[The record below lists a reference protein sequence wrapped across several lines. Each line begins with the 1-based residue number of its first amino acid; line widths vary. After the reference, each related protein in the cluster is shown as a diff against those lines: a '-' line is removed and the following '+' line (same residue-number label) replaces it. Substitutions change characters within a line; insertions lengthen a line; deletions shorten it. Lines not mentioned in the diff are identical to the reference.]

1 VLVEEGCSSVDEVV
15 GGGGTNVLLL
25 DEAILED
32 EDAIKVAL
40 EIKIALEMDVE
51 VAEGAENVDTEDEE
65 ATWEVATAE
74 LT

>member
-40 EIKIALEMDVE
+40 EMDVE

-65 ATWEVATAE
+65 AT
-74 LT
+74 

>member
-25 DEAILED
+25 NDAILED
-32 EDAIKVAL
+32 EDAIKV
-40 EIKIALEMDVE
+40 ALEMDVE

-65 ATWEVATAE
+65 TTSEVATAE

>member
-40 EIKIALEMDVE
+40 EMDVE

-65 ATWEVATAE
+65 ATWEVTWEVAAAE

>member
-1 VLVEEGCSSVDEVV
+1 VLVEEDCSSVDEVV

-40 EIKIALEMDVE
+40 EMDVE
-51 VAEGAENVDTEDEE
+51 VAEGAGNVDTEDEE